1 MGPLMK
7 GSWAVDG
14 VHYRYGGSVWGHPL
28 GNVHVGAERGR
39 CECYASATNKDSLSL
54 FLYLFLCLPIHLSQR
69 SHTPFDFFF

>member
-39 CECYASATNKDSLSL
+39 CECYASATNKDSFSISFSVFPFISANVL
-54 FLYLFLCLPIHLSQR
+54 
-69 SHTPFDFFF
+69 TPFDFFFF